1 MEQANEQGKAVEQLR
16 VEVTAEDAKRTLGE
30 LLSRAGFGKE
40 RIAITRHGKRI
51 AALVSAEDLA
61 ILDGQ
66 VAA

>member
-1 MEQANEQGKAVEQLR
+1 MRQAKEQGKAAVQLP

-51 AALVSAEDLA
+51 AALVSAQDLER
-61 ILDGQ
+61 LDG
-66 VAA
+66 AA